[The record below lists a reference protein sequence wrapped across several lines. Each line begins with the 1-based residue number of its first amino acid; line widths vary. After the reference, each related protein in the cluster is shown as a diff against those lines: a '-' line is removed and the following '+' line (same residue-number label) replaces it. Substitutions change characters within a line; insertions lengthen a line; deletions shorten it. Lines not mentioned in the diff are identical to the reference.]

1 MQHTVNMIRYLI
13 LTFCLPYALS
23 YNNSTINYLQIYGY
37 LNQDDSSLTAASSAL
52 KLFQTIHSLPADGQE
67 NEETIRFMN
76 RSRCGVE
83 DNFTPF
89 MVDSSKYKW
98 GGQNLT
104 WTIYPVKYFL
114 VAEKA
119 FSLWSKHSGLG
130 FHHDQHKPNITIS
143 FASRKHLCTTN
154 RWNFCFKDFD
164 GLGGVLAHAE
174 FPSEDREQVEIHV
187 DENEHWNGALMI
199 PADDE
204 LSLYSVL
211 IHEIGHALGLQHTS
225 HKNSIMYPY
234 YYFPDFIKHIDDI
247 DLQTPEIDAIQLLYG
262 EEKKKT
268 VTKPTTTTTTTTTT
282 PKPIPP
288 FQPPLLADIC
298 QFKNGD
304 YVGDISNVFPG
315 IPRNV
320 STAFKGIDGCLYFKA
335 NDLFYIY
342 NEFLESSVGTLNN
355 PLSLFD
361 IECNERDN
369 IINDIHG
376 LVKKLWYKQS
386 TQVTTATTTT
396 TTTTS
401 VDEIYDSLNI

>member
-1 MQHTVNMIRYLI
+1 
-13 LTFCLPYALS
+13 
-23 YNNSTINYLQIYGY
+23 
-37 LNQDDSSLTAASSAL
+37 
-52 KLFQTIHSLPADGQE
+52 
-67 NEETIRFMN
+67 
-76 RSRCGVE
+76 
-83 DNFTPF
+83 
-89 MVDSSKYKW
+89 
-98 GGQNLT
+98 
-104 WTIYPVKYFL
+104 
-114 VAEKA
+114 
-119 FSLWSKHSGLG
+119 
-130 FHHDQHKPNITIS
+130 
-143 FASRKHLCTTN
+143 
-154 RWNFCFKDFD
+154 
-164 GLGGVLAHAE
+164 
-174 FPSEDREQVEIHV
+174 
-187 DENEHWNGALMI
+187 MI

-262 EEKKKT
+262 DKKKKMT
-268 VTKPTTTTTTTTTT
+268 VIKPTTTTTT

-288 FQPPLLADIC
+288 FQPLLADIC
-298 QFKNGD
+298 QFKNVIDNFLVINKRIYFFYRRLVWSIPLQKNLRNIRDFTRPLSIMRWLDFLPKNFVKVSAIYQRPNNDIVLIANRQVYLLDHMVLRLKSRPSYHSLLRDGNVNAVINVNKGKTYVIYD
-304 YVGDISNVFPG
+304 SFFVNEINECDDLKGHYVGDISNVFPG

-396 TTTTS
+396 TTTS

>member
-1 MQHTVNMIRYLI
+1 M
-13 LTFCLPYALS
+13 
-23 YNNSTINYLQIYGY
+23 
-37 LNQDDSSLTAASSAL
+37 
-52 KLFQTIHSLPADGQE
+52 
-67 NEETIRFMN
+67 RFMN

-104 WTIYPVKYFL
+104 WTIYPVKYFV

-119 FSLWSKHSGLG
+119 FSLWSKHSGIG
-130 FHHDQHKPNITIS
+130 IHHDQHKPNITIS

-211 IHEIGHALGLQHTS
+211 IHEIGHALGLQQTS
-225 HKNSIMYPY
+225 HKNSIIRLVWSIP
-234 YYFPDFIKHIDDI
+234 
-247 DLQTPEIDAIQLLYG
+247 LQTYVIYDSFFVNEINECDDLKG
-262 EEKKKT
+262 E
-268 VTKPTTTTTTTTTT
+268 
-282 PKPIPP
+282 
-288 FQPPLLADIC
+288 
-298 QFKNGD
+298 

-386 TQVTTATTTT
+386 TKVTTTAAAAATTTT
-396 TTTTS
+396 
-401 VDEIYDSLNI
+401 VEEIYDSLNI